1 MTKTIRAA
9 LVAAMSALAL
19 VFAGSA
25 FASFTPKLLVKN
37 ATTAAG
43 SGGVTI
49 TASVAQ
55 TDDPTA
61 AVTIYVPTG
70 YQASTP
76 NPGTKLGD
84 VQATAQA
91 ADLGGAILPLTGE
104 LDAVDP
110 KNFETQQ
117 AQCGVATVA
126 ATWDL
131 HLTAAGQTLDVPVFV
146 VATAGTEQA
155 LGQFKLQICLPP
167 PDVPQG
173 TPGRAAFGAKLLS
186 ATFGASALTSPTT
199 AGEYRWRSL
208 WTPYTP
214 NTGKPN
220 PAGTVEVQNAVRI
233 PTQIRLSVGKKKL
246 FKTTTVKGKK
256 VKTLWTAVLVNA
268 IVSENAAP
276 VGDVPVTITLNGKRL
291 GSAKTDTSKGAV
303 HATFLLKKGA
313 SVTVAA
319 TGVIPDRDLGAPGCT
334 KTFAF
339 PCNDLTVAGS
349 TVKASVKV
357 VAFKS

>member
-9 LVAAMSALAL
+9 LVAAVSALAL

-37 ATTAAG
+37 ATTAGA
-43 SGGVTI
+43 SGATI

-61 AVTIYVPTG
+61 AVTIYIPNG
-70 YQASTP
+70 YQVGTP

-110 KNFETQQ
+110 KNFATQQ
-117 AQCGVATVA
+117 ALCGVTTAA

-131 HLTAAGQTLDVPVFV
+131 HLTAAGQTLDVPAYV
-146 VATAGTEQA
+146 VATAGSEQA

-186 ATFGASALTSPTT
+186 ATFGASALTPPTT

-220 PAGTVEVQNAVRI
+220 PAGTVEVQSAVRI
-233 PTQIRLSVGKKKL
+233 PTQIRLAVTKKKV
-246 FKTTTVKGKK
+246 FKTATVKGKK

-276 VGDVPVTITLNGKRL
+276 VGDVPVTITVNGKKL
-291 GSAKTDTSKGAV
+291 GSAKTDTAKGAV

-319 TGVIPDRDLGAPGCT
+319 TGVIPDRDPGSPGCT
-334 KTFAF
+334 KTFTF
-339 PCNDLTVAGS
+339 PCNDLTVPGA

>member
-117 AQCGVATVA
+117 AQCGVTTVA

-131 HLTAAGQTLDVPVFV
+131 HLTAAGQTLDVPVFIV
-146 VATAGTEQA
+146 QTAGTETA

-167 PDVPQG
+167 PDVPAG

-186 ATFGASALTSPTT
+186 AVFTSNAFTNPPAT
-199 AGEYRWRSL
+199 GDYRWRGL

-214 NTGKPN
+214 RTGSPN
-220 PAGTVEVQNAVRI
+220 AAGSVETQSLVRI
-233 PTQIRLSVGKKKL
+233 PTQLTVTAKKKV
-246 FKTTTVKGKK
+246 TAKK
-256 VKTLWTAVLVNA
+256 VKVRGKFRTVHTTTATVTAKVTENGDP
-268 IVSENAAP
+268 VSGAT
-276 VGDVPVTITLNGKRL
+276 VTITMNGKTV
-291 GSAKTDTSKGAV
+291 KTAATGA
-303 HATFLLKKGA
+303 AGTA
-313 SVTVAA
+313 SVTVKVTGKKTFSASA
-319 TGVIPDRDLGAPGCT
+319 TLEDRDLGAAGCT
-334 KTFAF
+334 QPVFGV
-339 PCNDLTVAGS
+339 PCADATIGGQKLTAGGA
-349 TVKASVKV
+349 VSVTAAKP
-357 VAFKS
+357 